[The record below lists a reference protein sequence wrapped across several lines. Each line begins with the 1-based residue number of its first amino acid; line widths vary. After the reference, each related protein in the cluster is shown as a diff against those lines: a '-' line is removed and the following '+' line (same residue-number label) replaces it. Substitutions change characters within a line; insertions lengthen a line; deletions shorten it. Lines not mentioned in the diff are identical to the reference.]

1 MSMIKILALLTAIR
15 TAKSYVTEGGNLTA
29 SSVGINSNELSNV
42 IDNDFRT
49 MYRSQSVANSW
60 L

>member
-15 TAKSYVTEGGNLTA
+15 TAKSYVTEGGTLTA